1 MAYTIMD
8 YDHRKIQEIVEEAM
22 NEHEELKDHVNREKL
37 WLLLK
42 SKYPGMRISAESVNR
57 AQRRL
62 WEANKCMPTNPNKL
76 IEWYCMR
83 IKGVEEYLKVYGR
96 RG

>member
-1 MAYTIMD
+1 MD
-8 YDHRKIQEIVEEAM
+8 YDHRKIQAIVEEAM
-22 NEHEELKDHVNREKL
+22 NQDEELKDHKNREKL

-42 SKYPGMRISAESVNR
+42 NRYPGMRISAESVNR

-62 WEANKCMPTNPNKL
+62 WEAGKCLPSNPNKL
-76 IEWYCMR
+76 IEWYAMR
-83 IKGVEEYLKVYGR
+83 IKGFEEYLEAYGR